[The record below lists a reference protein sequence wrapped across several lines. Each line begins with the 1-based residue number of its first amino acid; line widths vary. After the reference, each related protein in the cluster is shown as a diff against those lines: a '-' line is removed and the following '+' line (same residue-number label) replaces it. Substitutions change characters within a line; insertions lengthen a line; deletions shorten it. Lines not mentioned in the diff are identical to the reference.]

1 MLSLIDKNVVFLKV
15 EFDPSLGTSAS
26 NASSMPS
33 STFSLQ
39 HIGAGGNA
47 LMSAASQAIAAT
59 QQLSGRRSSRY
70 DLDMSLSMLNANF
83 SKKPAKKIFRLM
95 AGKIN
100 LNFY

>member
-70 DLDMSLSMLNANF
+70 DLDMSFKSMLKANF
-83 SKKPAKKIFRLM
+83 SKKPAKK
-95 AGKIN
+95 N
-100 LNFY
+100 L

>member
-70 DLDMSLSMLNANF
+70 DLDMSVSTVN
-83 SKKPAKKIFRLM
+83 SQISTVRTRLVSR
-95 AGKIN
+95 
-100 LNFY
+100 LD